1 MIIAMSLLVLITYLF
16 IGSIF
21 AFAAYEEFGETSTS
35 ILVLFT
41 WPCWLIATI
50 LYGITLPIKK
60 CINKFWPKIKKWN
73 VRRIEKRERNRI
85 YLITKKEYQILRNK
99 LGIARKRYVFMKE
112 TLGPNNR
119 LTQKAEKEYRKL
131 RARFDHSVY
140 RWNNKII
147 TKNTRRILKR

>member
-1 MIIAMSLLVLITYLF
+1 MVIAILLLGLMYLLIGT
-16 IGSIF
+16 IF
-21 AFAAYEEFGETSTS
+21 AFIAYEEFDEVGTS
-35 ILVLFT
+35 ILTLFV
-41 WPCWLIATI
+41 WPCYLIALI

-60 CINKFWPKIKKWN
+60 CINKFWPMIKEWN
-73 VRRIEKRERNRI
+73 VRRVERKERNRI
-85 YLITKKEYQILRNK
+85 YLITKKEYQALRNK

-131 RARFDHSVY
+131 RARLDHSVY

-147 TKNTRRILKR
+147 TKNTRGILKR